1 MVRLEGGAEEA
12 AEGWFHRANVAVCRT
27 RSGAGQDGRM
37 NKENEW

>member
-27 RSGAGQDGRM
+27 RWGGLGWSDERG
-37 NKENEW
+37 E